1 MPKRG
6 KREARVSRERG
17 EGGTRE
23 LARSVRRSYSYW
35 KLRHAPPK
43 PQEGVVG
50 CCSTH
55 LPKLYHTPP
64 LRVAPCAC
72 PGVCGMLVVVRSM
85 STHLS
90 KTLLVQR
97 GDTVGTEGTHSAA
110 THVHCP
116 TLRVGCA
123 VGCHTRGLRPRNA
136 PERRRPTPGAAT
148 PPRCGTEAAGSVI
161 NWQCRITGLPPPPL
175 RPPLTPRE
183 QRAHPASAGPA
194 SCHGRDGRGRTHAAC
209 EVDDGRPAPEMAIGP
224 GDLLVSH
231 RGRRHTAMAA
241 SERHA
246 AGARSPLSKAFAAAA
261 QPASSPSDDG
271 VPRSVPT
278 RSQPAGAE
286 RSNSM

>member
-1 MPKRG
+1 MRVRRVGRELENGGREGGLAPPNLEHGIVRAMDDGDDEGERMPKRG

-123 VGCHTRGLRPRNA
+123 VGCHTRGLR
-136 PERRRPTPGAAT
+136 
-148 PPRCGTEAAGSVI
+148 
-161 NWQCRITGLPPPPL
+161 Q
-175 RPPLTPRE
+175 
-183 QRAHPASAGPA
+183 
-194 SCHGRDGRGRTHAAC
+194 
-209 EVDDGRPAPEMAIGP
+209 
-224 GDLLVSH
+224 
-231 RGRRHTAMAA
+231 
-241 SERHA
+241 
-246 AGARSPLSKAFAAAA
+246 
-261 QPASSPSDDG
+261 
-271 VPRSVPT
+271 
-278 RSQPAGAE
+278 
-286 RSNSM
+286 